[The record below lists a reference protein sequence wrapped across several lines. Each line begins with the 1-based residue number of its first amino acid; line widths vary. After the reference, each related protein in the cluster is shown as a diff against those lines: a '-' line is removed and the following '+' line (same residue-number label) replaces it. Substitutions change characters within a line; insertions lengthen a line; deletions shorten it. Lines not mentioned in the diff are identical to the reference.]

1 MAIVIDF
8 LCIAAV
14 CVFVVDVSGFTQ
26 SWRGALKRW
35 LGVRELVPLHPFDC
49 SLCCTV
55 WACLIYGWAH
65 VRLTPVLLLA
75 IAAAALLTPA
85 IGEAY
90 TLLRTFLVA
99 VLSLLTRITEKLYN
113 YGNK

>member
-55 WACLIYGWAH
+55 WACLIYGWVH

-75 IAAAALLTPA
+75 IAAAALLTPV
-85 IGEAY
+85 IGAAFTLVRTALGGALEA
-90 TLLRTFLVA
+90 
-99 VLSLLTRITEKLYN
+99 LTKLAEKLYKI
-113 YGNK
+113 G

>member
-75 IAAAALLTPA
+75 IAAAALLTPV
-85 IGEAY
+85 IGAAFTLIRTALGGALEA
-90 TLLRTFLVA
+90 
-99 VLSLLTRITEKLYN
+99 LTRLAEKLYKI
-113 YGNK
+113 G

>member
-75 IAAAALLTPA
+75 IAAAALLTPV
-85 IGEAY
+85 IGAAFTLVRTALGGALEA
-90 TLLRTFLVA
+90 
-99 VLSLLTRITEKLYN
+99 LTKLAEKLYKI
-113 YGNK
+113 G

>member
-55 WACLIYGWAH
+55 WACLIYGWVH

-85 IGEAY
+85 IGAAFTLVRTALGGALEA
-90 TLLRTFLVA
+90 
-99 VLSLLTRITEKLYN
+99 LTKLAEKLYKI
-113 YGNK
+113 G

>member
-55 WACLIYGWAH
+55 WACLIYGWVH

-75 IAAAALLTPA
+75 IAAAALLTPV
-85 IGEAY
+85 IGAAF
-90 TLLRTFLVA
+90 TLLRTALGGA
-99 VLSLLTRITEKLYN
+99 LEALTKLAEKLYKI
-113 YGNK
+113 G

>member
-55 WACLIYGWAH
+55 WACLIYGWVH
-65 VRLTPVLLLA
+65 VRLTPALLLA
-75 IAAAALLTPA
+75 IAAAALLTPV
-85 IGEAY
+85 IGAAFTLVRTALGGALEA
-90 TLLRTFLVA
+90 
-99 VLSLLTRITEKLYN
+99 LTKLAEKLYKI
-113 YGNK
+113 G

>member
-8 LCIAAV
+8 FCIAAL
-14 CVFVVDVSGFTQ
+14 CVFVVDLSGFTQ
-26 SWRGALKRW
+26 WWRGALTRV
-35 LGVRELVPLHPFDC
+35 LGVRKLVPLHPFDC

-75 IAAAALLTPA
+75 IAAAALLTPE
-85 IGEAY
+85 IGAAF
-90 TLLRTFLVA
+90 TLLRTALGGA
-99 VLSLLTRITEKLYN
+99 LEALTKLAEKLYKI
-113 YGNK
+113 G

>member
-8 LCIAAV
+8 FCIAAL

-75 IAAAALLTPA
+75 IAAAALLTPV
-85 IGEAY
+85 IGAAFTLVRTALGGALEA
-90 TLLRTFLVA
+90 
-99 VLSLLTRITEKLYN
+99 LTKLAEKLYKI
-113 YGNK
+113 G